1 MNTFCR
7 NSLRTHLFLPF
18 CRLSVYSLLFRGLVF
33 APLNAAIQR
42 EDSSERDK

>member
-18 CRLSVYSLLFRGLVF
+18 CRLSVYSLFRGLVF